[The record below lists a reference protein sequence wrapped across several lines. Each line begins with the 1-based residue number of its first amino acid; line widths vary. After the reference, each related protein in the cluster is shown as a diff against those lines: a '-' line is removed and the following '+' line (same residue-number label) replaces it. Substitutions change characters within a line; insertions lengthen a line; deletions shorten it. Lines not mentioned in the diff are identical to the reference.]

1 MTDLLLPDA
10 PEQTDTETE
19 ATPARKR
26 RGLVRRIAMRP
37 RRILVKAH
45 RWLSLGLLAWIAV
58 VSLTGAWLVAHHA
71 VESWIDPGRYH
82 STSGDVGP
90 QAALDAAKERLPE
103 DASTYGLTL
112 PRNGRGVYQV
122 WGELDHE
129 PAREGAGTPEP
140 TYYRV
145 YVDPGSG
152 KVNRVQDED
161 AGITPWLYRG
171 HMYLWQ
177 DHGVFGAF
185 DPVSGWC
192 RADAKGHEP
201 GGVKGIACDVI
212 PAGDDMV
219 AWLAAG
225 FIVVLLSGF
234 YLWYWPGVR
243 RWATAFVV
251 KRGRGRFTFHM
262 SVHKLVGLVVWVP
275 LTVVAFTGM
284 AFAFPNLDKW
294 FENATP
300 AHRDFSLWSSEE
312 IVSAKPD
319 GREPIGAD
327 KALELIQDRFPDRA
341 VDSVLTPY
349 DETGTYAAW
358 VTRGVD
364 PWTREGGAGN
374 AYVALDQYSGET
386 LYDGTPEEGNV
397 FDQVWD
403 DWSFPLHTG
412 DFGGTATRVL
422 WVGLGLS
429 PILMGATGTILWF
442 VRRGKRAKRAS

>member
-1 MTDLLLPDA
+1 VTDVLLP
-10 PEQTDTETE
+10 E
-19 ATPARKR
+19 ATDADAEPEVERPVRGGGLLRK
-26 RGLVRRIAMRP
+26 VAMRP
-37 RRILVKAH
+37 RRILVKLH
-45 RWLSLGLLAWIAV
+45 RWLSLGLLAWILV

-82 STSGDVGP
+82 STPGDVGP
-90 QAALDAAKERLPE
+90 QAALDAAAARLPD
-103 DASTYGLTL
+103 DAYPYGLTL

-129 PAREGAGTPEP
+129 PAAEGAATPEP

-152 KVNRVQDED
+152 TVNRVQDED

-177 DHGVFGAF
+177 DHGVLGAF
-185 DPVSGWC
+185 DPVHGWC
-192 RADAKGHEP
+192 RTGTDGQEP
-201 GGVKGIACDVI
+201 GGIKGVACDVL
-212 PAGDDMV
+212 PAGDDLV
-219 AWLAAG
+219 AWMAAG
-225 FIVVLLSGF
+225 FVVVLLSGF

-243 RWATAFVV
+243 RWATALLI
-251 KRGRGRFTFHM
+251 KRGRGRFALHLSLHTAI
-262 SVHKLVGLVVWVP
+262 GLLVWVP
-275 LTVVAFTGM
+275 HTVVAFPAM
-284 AFAFPNLDKW
+284 AFAYPNLHMW
-294 FENATP
+294 FDTATP
-300 AHRDFSLWSSEE
+300 AHRDFLLWDSEGV
-312 IVSAKPD
+312 VSAQPD

-327 KALELIQDRFPDRA
+327 RALELIQERFPERA
-341 VDSVLTPY
+341 VDSVLTPT

-358 VTRGVD
+358 VTRGFD

-374 AYVALDQYSGET
+374 TYVAIDQYSGEL
-386 LYDGTPEEGNV
+386 LYDGSPEDGNV

-422 WVGLGLS
+422 WVGVGLS
-429 PILMGATGTILWF
+429 PLLLGITGTTMWL
-442 VRRGKRAKRAS
+442 VRRGKRARRTS